1 MSMVM
6 FATAARTEPIQPE
19 VPTANRT
26 SQTLVNS
33 ANKPSKALHISQ
45 TELQQDAQPL
55 LDELDTSTVNTDTK
69 ALPNQGDPKSS
80 EAATETL
87 PATVSDTPATTTD
100 TKTQE
105 SQMPT
110 DPPNPFSQGSQEGI
124 ANAPVSTVKILTPTP
139 NTVLDVPAVI
149 VTIQFGVTSQV
160 ELRVNGAVVDSSL
173 IGRTETDDSTNSVTQ
188 TWYGVG
194 LQQGENTITAQ
205 ATINGSAG
213 TRRCQAT
220 QNSDS

>member
-1 MSMVM
+1 MSLVM
-6 FATAARTEPIQPE
+6 FATAARTEPIQTK

-33 ANKPSKALHISQ
+33 ANEPSEALHISQ

-55 LDELDTSTVNTDTK
+55 PDELDTSTVNTNTE
-69 ALPNQGDPKSS
+69 ALPTQGDLKNS

-110 DPPNPFSQGSQEGI
+110 DPPNPLS
-124 ANAPVSTVKILTPTP
+124 
-139 NTVLDVPAVI
+139 
-149 VTIQFGVTSQV
+149 
-160 ELRVNGAVVDSSL
+160 
-173 IGRTETDDSTNSVTQ
+173 
-188 TWYGVG
+188 
-194 LQQGENTITAQ
+194 
-205 ATINGSAG
+205 
-213 TRRCQAT
+213 
-220 QNSDS
+220 